1 MFLDT
6 YNILFAGLRFSP
18 EFPLDRDSGEKQ
30 INDISVFYEPVR
42 SAGSPGRFTGKSLSP
57 DILPNYMNLSCQNPA
72 FVIVI
77 LRGIATF
84 TTTGSDDHTTAASKV
99 SQETMSPLARPAS
112 DHFTRCAYMPCVKES
127 GTT

>member
-18 EFPLDRDSGEKQ
+18 EFPFDRDPGEKQ

-77 LRGIATF
+77 LWGIAIF
-84 TTTGSDDHTTAASKV
+84 TTTFLFTGSANLTSGIVIQGVCMIGSAVYLRKIGETCRTRK
-99 SQETMSPLARPAS
+99 QEI
-112 DHFTRCAYMPCVKES
+112 
-127 GTT
+127 